1 MKFFLILF
9 LSFNILLADHNDEE
23 DLFEFHM
30 PHDLSYLNL
39 TRVQKEK
46 ILNILSRNN
55 QRLKLLHQ
63 KKEMAE
69 NRIKKLFLQDNFN
82 KEKLISILVELKKES
97 IDIEVEL
104 FSELHKVLTPKQRVL
119 FIDYI
124 EEWEVE

>member
-63 KKEMAE
+63 KKEIVE
-69 NRIKKLFLQDNFN
+69 SRIKKLFLQDNFN

>member
-69 NRIKKLFLQDNFN
+69 NRIKKLFFA
-82 KEKLISILVELKKES
+82 
-97 IDIEVEL
+97 
-104 FSELHKVLTPKQRVL
+104 KQL
-119 FIDYI
+119 
-124 EEWEVE
+124 

>member
-63 KKEMAE
+63 KKEMVE

-104 FSELHKVLTPKQRVL
+104 FSELHKVLTPKQREL

>member
-1 MKFFLILF
+1 
-9 LSFNILLADHNDEE
+9 
-23 DLFEFHM
+23 
-30 PHDLSYLNL
+30 
-39 TRVQKEK
+39 
-46 ILNILSRNN
+46 
-55 QRLKLLHQ
+55 
-63 KKEMAE
+63 
-69 NRIKKLFLQDNFN
+69 LQNNFN